1 MNKVSG
7 STTVKGFFFFSF
19 FLFFSFVVIFIS
31 FFFPVAHLV
40 RNLLTRLD
48 VSSNPG
54 TWDYFFPHTPDKWRM
69 IKSLVRKNSTS
80 RSTRERNG

>member
-7 STTVKGFFFFSF
+7 SKTVKCFY
-19 FLFFSFVVIFIS
+19 FLLLLIII
-31 FFFPVAHLV
+31 FFPVAHLV

-54 TWDYFFPHTPDKWRM
+54 TWDIFFPTLNK
-69 IKSLVRKNSTS
+69 
-80 RSTRERNG
+80 

>member
-1 MNKVSG
+1 MNKVSA
-7 STTVKGFFFFSF
+7 STTVKCFSFFFS
-19 FLFFSFVVIFIS
+19 VIFFIS

-54 TWDYFFPHTPDKWRM
+54 TWDFFF
-69 IKSLVRKNSTS
+69 STL
-80 RSTRERNG
+80 NK